1 MANPAAS
8 APHMGPEA
16 EVALEPV
23 DNAVLGLWIWL
34 SAEAVF
40 FASLIGTYLLMR
52 THTNNGL
59 TPKQVFDLPVTLVG
73 TLILLASSMTFAIG
87 YAQLRAGRLARFRAW
102 VVVTVIL
109 GLGFLSFQAFEFTG
123 DYKRGLTLS
132 SSPFGSAFFTLTVFH
147 GMHVAFG
154 VFWLLSLLAYSY
166 RKEFQTEG
174 VTKAQVAGLYWH
186 FVDVVWVVIFSVV
199 YLLGKVG

>member
-1 MANPAAS
+1 MANPVATT
-8 APHMGPEA
+8 PHMGPQA
-16 EVALEPV
+16 EVAIEPV
-23 DNAVLGLWIWL
+23 DNSVLGLWIWL

-40 FASLIGTYLLMR
+40 FASLIGTYLLMH
-52 THTNNGL
+52 THTNGGL
-59 TPKQVFDLPVTLVG
+59 TPKQVFDLPTTLAG

-87 YAQLRAGRLARFRAW
+87 YAQLRAGNLARFRAW
-102 VVVTVIL
+102 VVLTVIL
-109 GLGFLSFQAFEFTG
+109 GLGFLSFQAYEFTG
-123 DYKRGLTLS
+123 DYKRGLTLQ
-132 SSPFGSAFFTLTVFH
+132 SSPFGSAFFTLTGFH